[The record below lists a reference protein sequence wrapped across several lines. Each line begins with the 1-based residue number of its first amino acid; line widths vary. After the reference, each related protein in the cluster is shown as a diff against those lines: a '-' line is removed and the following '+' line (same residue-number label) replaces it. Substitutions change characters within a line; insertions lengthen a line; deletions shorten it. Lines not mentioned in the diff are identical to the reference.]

1 MTISRSQGNFPNY
14 QEPKIDFLPSYKMS
28 SEVDQYINKKDQ
40 APSYTDRVLYK
51 NNSSLTIQE
60 NSYKCLHNVHGS
72 DHRPVQLSISI
83 KDFKQPDFAEIQK
96 LMNRDK
102 PNQGYGQLDIEMVD
116 IKCLNLNKISKIT
129 KFDFS

>member
-1 MTISRSQGNFPNY
+1 
-14 QEPKIDFLPSYKMS
+14 MS